1 MTPGLW
7 TATSLA
13 FIWLAIFTASIGTLV
28 AAITKGTTVMSQA
41 SDRLNN
47 SLLALNASVDALLA
61 KPAPNDDAELNAA
74 ADHVDALKAKVDA
87 AVNPPPAA

>member
-1 MTPGLW
+1 VTL
-7 TATSLA
+7 ATYLIALFAQLA
-13 FIWLAIFTASIGTLV
+13 ALGAIADILH
-28 AAITKGTTVMSQA
+28 KGFKDMSQA

-61 KPAPNDDAELNAA
+61 KPVPNNDAELNAA
-74 ADHVDALKAKVDA
+74 ADHVDALKVKVDA